1 MSLAVVFPG
10 QGSQQEGMRARVE
23 AARPD
28 LLGPLADA
36 VGEDPFARVEE
47 GTQWAQPAIFAA
59 SLAAWAERDAEAE
72 DPDWLAGHSLGEL
85 TALTV
90 AGALAEDDAIELV
103 ALRGRLMGAAR
114 EGGMIALLGPGASE
128 AADELAAAHGLAV
141 ANDNAPGQVVL
152 SGRREG
158 LATVA
163 EAAREHGLRP
173 MDLPVAGAFHSP
185 LMADAVAP
193 FRTALDA
200 VEVRDTQIPVVS
212 GVTAEPVDDVRAVL
226 ADGIVRPVRWRE
238 VVLELHARGAEAFEE
253 CGPGRVLAALIK
265 RIVPREV
272 ARG

>member
-10 QGSQQEGMRARVE
+10 QGSQEQGMRARVE

-47 GTQWAQPAIFAA
+47 GTRWAQPAIFAA
-59 SLAAWAERDAEAE
+59 SLAAWAERDDA
-72 DPDWLAGHSLGEL
+72 DPPEWLAGHSLGEL

-90 AGALAEDDAIELV
+90 AGALAEGDAVNLV
-103 ALRGRLMGAAR
+103 ALRGRLMGVAR
-114 EGGMIALLGPGASE
+114 EGGMVALLGAGASE
-128 AADELAAAHGLAV
+128 SASELAAAHDLVV

-185 LMADAVAP
+185 LMVDAVAP
-193 FRTALDA
+193 FRAALDA
-200 VEVRDTQIPVVS
+200 VDVRPPAISVLS
-212 GVTAEPVDDVRAVL
+212 GVTAAPVADAREAL

-238 VVLELHARGAEAFEE
+238 VVLELHARGVARFEE

-265 RIVPREV
+265 RTLPREV